1 MRSNNAKANDSS
13 VGKIFLKILLSCC
26 NIVLSLLSK
35 SLDYKISI
43 AFKTKKLVMFKR
55 ALILSYLLIFHLNVN
70 SQVVSNLP
78 TLGDRVSGVV
88 SLEQEKQIGEAF
100 LGQIYA
106 QAPLINDP
114 MIQEFTELLIYRISE
129 TSALSERSF
138 NVVLIDDKTLNAFAA
153 PGGIIGINGGLFLN
167 ADDESQFAS
176 VISHE
181 LAHLSQRHFARNILR
196 GSDTNMASAL
206 VMISA
211 LALAIIA
218 NNPSAFIAGPAALSQ
233 ENLRYSRNL
242 EKEADRF
249 GFNNLI
255 KAGYDPKSMGEMFE
269 NMVQIRRLS
278 GDQIPE
284 FLLTHPVSSSRVS
297 DAFNAADQ
305 TGIIGGKRNS
315 IDYQFIRG
323 RLKADY
329 YKPINN
335 SFNYFKEIVEADK
348 SNENIYALVRSYYHA
363 TKFQESLDTLELLLQ
378 KFPKDI
384 VLQLTNAEILFGMGN
399 LEAAKT
405 QAEEVLRISPKN
417 YPATM
422 LYSKILSGLDE
433 FYLAEESL
441 RDLLITK
448 KNNPLI
454 WLQLSEIQRAGKN
467 ILGYHMSLGEYYF
480 ILGQVDESLN
490 QFRFALKLSEE
501 NFQTM
506 EYILEKIKLLQTN
519 LRNRAR

>member
-1 MRSNNAKANDSS
+1 MIKYSLTLL
-13 VGKIFLKILLSCC
+13 GLLLS
-26 NIVLSLLSK
+26 
-35 SLDYKISI
+35 
-43 AFKTKKLVMFKR
+43 
-55 ALILSYLLIFHLNVN
+55 HLNLS
-70 SQVVSNLP
+70 SQAATNLP
-78 TLGDRVSGVV
+78 TLGDRVSGAV

-100 LGQIYA
+100 LSQIYA

-114 MIQEFTELLIYRISE
+114 IIQEFTELLIYRISE
-129 TSALSERSF
+129 TSALSEKSF
-138 NVVLIDDKTLNAFAA
+138 NIVLIDDKTLNAFAA

-167 ADDESQFAS
+167 SDDEAQFAS

-181 LAHLSQRHFARNILR
+181 LAHLSQRHFARNVLR

-211 LALAIIA
+211 LALAVIA
-218 NNPSAFIAGPAALSQ
+218 NNPTAFIAGPAALNQ

-305 TGIIGGKRNS
+305 TGIIGGKRNT
-315 IDYQFIRG
+315 IDFQFVKG

-329 YKPINN
+329 YTPINN
-335 SFNYFKEIVEADK
+335 SFAYFEKLLEEE
-348 SNENIYALVRSYYHA
+348 STNENLYALARSYFHA
-363 TKFQESLDTLELLLQ
+363 TKFKESLEVLQ
-378 KFPKDI
+378 KLAEKFPKDI
-384 VLQLTNAEILFGMGN
+384 MLQISHAEILFSMGE
-399 LEAAKT
+399 LGKAKT
-405 QAEEVLRISPKN
+405 QIEEVLRISPKN

-422 LYSKILSGLDE
+422 LFSRILAGLSE
-433 FYLAEESL
+433 YYLAEETL

-448 KNNPLI
+448 KTNPLI

-467 ILGYHMSLGEYYF
+467 ILGYHMSLGEYHL
-480 ILGQVDESLN
+480 ILGQIDESMN

-506 EYILEKIKLLQTN
+506 EYILEKIKLIQN
-519 LRNRAR
+519 YQRERSR

>member
-1 MRSNNAKANDSS
+1 MYRKT
-13 VGKIFLKILLSCC
+13 LLLCLC
-26 NIVLSLLSK
+26 LIWH
-35 SLDYKISI
+35 YSI
-43 AFKTKKLVMFKR
+43 
-55 ALILSYLLIFHLNVN
+55 Y
-70 SQVVSNLP
+70 SQTNSNLP
-78 TLGDRVSGVV
+78 ILGDRVSGAV
-88 SLEQEKQIGEAF
+88 SSEQEKQIGEAF
-100 LGQIYA
+100 LSQIYA
-106 QAPLINDP
+106 QAPLINDAL
-114 MIQEFTELLIYRISE
+114 IQEFTELLIYRISE
-129 TSALSERSF
+129 TSALTERNF

-176 VISHE
+176 VLSHE

-196 GSDTNMASAL
+196 GSDTNLASAL

-211 LALAIIA
+211 LALAIVSHNA
-218 NNPSAFIAGPAALSQ
+218 TAMIAGPAALSQ

-255 KAGYDPKSMGEMFE
+255 KAGYDPNSMGEMFE
-269 NMVQIRRLS
+269 NMVQLRRLS

-329 YKPINN
+329 HKPINN
-335 SFNYFKEIVEADK
+335 SYNFFKKVLDDNG
-348 SNENIYALVRSYYHA
+348 SNENIYALVRSYFHA
-363 TKFQESLDTLELLLQ
+363 GKYDESMKTLGILLE
-378 KFPKDI
+378 KFPKNI
-384 VLQLTNAEILFGMGN
+384 ILQITNAEIYLGMGN
-399 LEAAKT
+399 YDMAKSLI
-405 QAEEVLRISPKN
+405 EEVLRISPKN
-417 YPATM
+417 YPAMM
-422 LYSKILSGLDE
+422 LYSRILAGLDE
-433 FYLAEESL
+433 YYLSEETL

-448 KNNPLI
+448 KNNPNI
-454 WLQLSEIQRAGKN
+454 WLQLSEIQRAGRN
-467 ILGYHMSLGEYYF
+467 ILGYHMSLGEYYL
-480 ILGQVDESLN
+480 ILGQIDESLN
-490 QFRFALKLSEE
+490 QFRFALKLSQE

-506 EYILEKIKLLQTN
+506 EYILEKIRSLQESK
-519 LRNRAR
+519 RNQSR

>member
-1 MRSNNAKANDSS
+1 MFRHLLF
-13 VGKIFLKILLSCC
+13 IFW
-26 NIVLSLLSK
+26 
-35 SLDYKISI
+35 
-43 AFKTKKLVMFKR
+43 
-55 ALILSYLLIFHLNVN
+55 LIFCHNNLQ
-70 SQVVSNLP
+70 SQGVANLP
-78 TLGDRVSGVV
+78 SLGDRVSGAV
-88 SLEQEKQIGEAF
+88 SIEQEKQIGEAF

-114 MIQEFTELLIYRISE
+114 IVQEFTELLIYRIAESS
-129 TSALSERSF
+129 TLVERSF
-138 NVVLIDDKTLNAFAA
+138 NVILIDDKTLNAFAA

-211 LALAIIA
+211 LALAIVA
-218 NNPSAFIAGPAALSQ
+218 NNPSAFIAGPAALTQ

-284 FLLTHPVSSSRVS
+284 FLLTHPISSSRVS

-315 IDYQFIRG
+315 IDYQFIKG

-335 SFNYFKEIVEADK
+335 SYAFFQDFLLEDD

-363 TKFQESLDTLELLLQ
+363 NKFKESLSKLEILLK

-384 VLQLTNAEILFGMGN
+384 VLQLTNSEILFGMGN
-399 LEAAKT
+399 LAEAKI
-405 QAEEVLRISPKN
+405 QIEEVLRISPKN

-422 LYSKILSGLDE
+422 LYAKVLSGLNE

-454 WLQLSEIQRAGKN
+454 WLQLSEIQRASKN
-467 ILGYHMSLGEYYF
+467 ILGYHMSLGEYYL
-480 ILGQVDESLN
+480 ILGQTDESLN
-490 QFRFALKLSEE
+490 QFRFALKLSDE
-501 NFQTM
+501 NFQTT

-519 LRNRAR
+519 IRNK